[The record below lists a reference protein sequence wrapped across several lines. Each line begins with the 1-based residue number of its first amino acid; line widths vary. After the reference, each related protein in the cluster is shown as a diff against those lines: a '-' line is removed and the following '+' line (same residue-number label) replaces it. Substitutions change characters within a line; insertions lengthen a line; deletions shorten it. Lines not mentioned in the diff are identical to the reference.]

1 MHSPALGPSH
11 AWGPKATNSD
21 PTARSPSSASLCPHD
36 TVQLPALSL
45 HQHSPFWSSHRGGH
59 GPFCALSR
67 GVPSPHPSHHPAPAV
82 FCHCR
87 LPVHRS
93 PQDQQPRGPALSHG
107 KSEDPPNFSIHSSI
121 AQSCPAVS
129 RCLQDPRELL
139 RVGKGPRHPNSSRDP
154 AQTPG
159 LQDSPSPPTPSPVAL
174 GMFLTPS
181 APAGPSPARPCPVRL
196 AKLQEVCAALPRGS
210 RHQLRSHRARRAHTH
225 TRTATRGRARTH
237 CGLPGRG
244 LTPPHPP

>member
-1 MHSPALGPSH
+1 MTPFVHSVGVSH
-11 AWGPKATNSD
+11 PLT
-21 PTARSPSSASLCPHD
+21 PP
-36 TVQLPALSL
+36 
-45 HQHSPFWSSHRGGH
+45 
-59 GPFCALSR
+59 
-67 GVPSPHPSHHPAPAV
+67 HHPAPAV

-87 LPVHRS
+87 DFQCMDLHRIS
-93 PQDQQPRGPALSHG
+93 NPGVQLCPMG
-107 KSEDPPNFSIHSSI
+107 KVRIPPNFSIHSSI

-159 LQDSPSPPTPSPVAL
+159 LQDSPSPPAPSPTPL

-210 RHQLRSHRARRAHTH
+210 RHQLCSHRARRAHTH